1 MPVFVKNFDFQI
13 FQDSSIDVR
22 EGLHRMLAA
31 CFLSTKDCLQMCI
44 ENLLDNL
51 KKYPQD
57 KKSTWTCVKE
67 IGSKHSDL
75 TLPLVPPLL
84 GIHPFFDTPE
94 PDVEDPHYIT
104 LLILVFNA
112 AKHSPTM
119 LQLFEEHTIKHY
131 SYLRVTLPSLVP
143 HLKLP
148 GSVEFIEPEVSS
160 AGAQLLWRLVDS
172 LSGGAR
178 VQGEVIQRALPQL
191 VRLAEIDSQ
200 IAGPAQFITLFIS
213 CQVTFS
219 KILNDSQWC
228 CNAPNTVQGNAV
240 KKNITELLT
249 QCLKLK
255 YLFVGLENLEL
266 AAIKQLQ
273 LKALALHLVYIIKA
287 TNLSALALCERFLLK
302 VERTQ
307 KYLMDNQIS
316 PDDFCRG
323 VFTAMSSV
331 EDTKPG
337 VVARCLL
344 PLLNT
349 VNRIQPPKPNV
360 NVRMCRAVLSGPSSS
375 PDAPIKFTAGLVMAT
390 PIDAEI
396 FGLRDPTALRVRIH
410 YPDHQTHFCVP
421 TFNHLRPCGAVG
433 DYRLLTKALV
443 SHGVWS
449 EACYIEIS
457 LGIELSESE
466 LAHRAQYGIEPHL
479 EICKPLKLY
488 VAPKPVKRGI

>member
-1 MPVFVKNFDFQI
+1 
-13 FQDSSIDVR
+13 
-22 EGLHRMLAA
+22 
-31 CFLSTKDCLQMCI
+31 
-44 ENLLDNL
+44 
-51 KKYPQD
+51 
-57 KKSTWTCVKE
+57 
-67 IGSKHSDL
+67 
-75 TLPLVPPLL
+75 
-84 GIHPFFDTPE
+84 
-94 PDVEDPHYIT
+94 
-104 LLILVFNA
+104 
-112 AKHSPTM
+112 M

-249 QCLKLK
+249 QCL
-255 YLFVGLENLEL
+255 
-266 AAIKQLQ
+266 
-273 LKALALHLVYIIKA
+273 
-287 TNLSALALCERFLLK
+287 
-302 VERTQ
+302 